1 MSVSP
6 TALREE
12 PFSRPLGRRAPVV
25 LVVDD
30 DAGIRTYLRRCLGPI
45 THRICEAADGVEALA
60 VARASLPEG
69 LALVIVD
76 LAMPRMGGLELHAIL
91 RADPAFAAIPV
102 LFISGEPTRVPE
114 GTLLQKPFNARTVR
128 AAVHTVLP
136 SA

>member
-1 MSVSP
+1 MPVSL
-6 TALREE
+6 AILHES
-12 PFSRPLGRRAPVV
+12 FSRPSVRRVPVI

-45 THRICEAADGVEALA
+45 TRRVREAADGVEALA
-60 VARASLPEG
+60 VARASVPEG

-76 LAMPRMGGLELHAIL
+76 LAMPRMGGLELHAVL
-91 RADPAFAAIPV
+91 RTDPIFASIPV
-102 LFISGEPTRVPE
+102 LFVSGERTPVPE

-128 AAVHTVLP
+128 AAVHAVLP